1 MPKVQS
7 ALDSSDY
14 QNRQKGIA
22 ERVKGITISAIKE
35 MALLAMKEKNA
46 ISLSWGLP
54 SFQTPKHIRE
64 ATREALDRE
73 ENIGK
78 YTQPPYGLKKLR
90 DLIADDFKKRFNR
103 DIDPDKQIIV
113 HAGAMQGVYSAIQ
126 TIIDP
131 GDEVIMTDPGFSSHR
146 EQIKLAGGKIV
157 WWPLNEDDNWALDIY
172 KLKDLITPKTKLLI
186 IVNPAN
192 PTGSV
197 FSEESLREVAGIAK
211 KHDIFIISDEPY
223 DFLVFNGEKHF
234 SIAQIEQCKD
244 NVIYIGSLSKKYAM
258 TGWRIGYSVAEEGIR
273 NQMMKVHDAT
283 VICAPTICQYGAI
296 AAMKGPQGC
305 VQDFHDEFEKRREI
319 LYKRLEKV
327 DKIFSFQKTDGAY
340 YVFPKIEAEHRDSYE
355 FAIRLL
361 REAKVVTVPGAA
373 FGPSGEHHVRMTFCG
388 SRDEINEA
396 FDRLEKWQT
405 KNC

>member
-1 MPKVQS
+1 MKVQS
-7 ALDSSDY
+7 ALDSSEY
-14 QNRQKGIA
+14 QRSEKGIA
-22 ERVKGITISAIKE
+22 ERVKGITVSAIKE

-54 SFQTPKHIRE
+54 SFETPKHIRE
-64 ATREALDRE
+64 ATKEALDTQG
-73 ENIGK
+73 NIGK
-78 YTQPPYGLKKLR
+78 YTQPPFGLKELR

-103 DIDPDKQIIV
+103 EVDPDKQIIV
-113 HAGAMQGVYSAIQ
+113 HAGAMQGVYCAIH
-126 TIIDP
+126 TLVNP

-157 WWPLNEDDNWALDIY
+157 WWTLNEDGNWALDVE
-172 KLKDLITPKTKLLI
+172 KLEDLITQKTKLLI

-197 FSEESLREVAGIAK
+197 FTEESLRRVAGIAK

-223 DFLVFNGEKHF
+223 DFLVFNGNKHF
-234 SIAQIEQCKD
+234 SIAQIEEFRE

-258 TGWRIGYSVAEEGIR
+258 TGWRIGYSVAEEGII
-273 NQMMKVHDAT
+273 NQIMKIHDAT

-296 AAMKGPQGC
+296 AALKGSQDC
-305 VQDFHDEFEKRREI
+305 VRDFHDEFKERREI

-327 DKIFSFQKTDGAY
+327 NKIFSFKKTDGAY
-340 YVFPKIEAEHRDSYE
+340 YVFPRIEAEHKDSYE

-361 REAKVVTVPGAA
+361 KEAKVVTVPGAA

-388 SRDEINEA
+388 SREDINEA
-396 FDRLEKWQT
+396 FDRLEKWQEE
-405 KNC
+405 NC